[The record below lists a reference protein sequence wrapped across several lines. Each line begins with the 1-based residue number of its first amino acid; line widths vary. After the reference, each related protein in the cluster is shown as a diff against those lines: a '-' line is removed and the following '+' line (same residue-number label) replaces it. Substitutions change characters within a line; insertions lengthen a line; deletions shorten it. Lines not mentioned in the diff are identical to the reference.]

1 MGILAA
7 EISGRRWVPGV
18 ASFRPHAYR
27 SEDYEG
33 VKDFAR
39 GWMRAYLILR
49 EKAWRWNADKEIQAI
64 VKDINL
70 TSTKGPGVG
79 KFSKKGSAALVE
91 HSFDKDAMAGKR
103 LPYELLDQLTVDILL
118 GAR

>member
-39 GWMRAYLILR
+39 GWMRTYLILR
-49 EKAWRWNADKEIQAI
+49 EKAWRWNADKEIRTILHEISNTRNRAPQPGHYSKQRTGAVLDHAFDRCAI
-64 VKDINL
+64 A
-70 TSTKGPGVG
+70 
-79 KFSKKGSAALVE
+79 KK
-91 HSFDKDAMAGKR
+91 R
-103 LPYELLDQLTVDILL
+103 WPYERLDQLTVDILV
-118 GAR
+118 GTR